1 MKQFIF
7 LAIISLLLTSCNV
20 SPQPINYGSD
30 ACHYCEMT
38 IVDKQHASQLV
49 TSKGKAY
56 KYDAIECMVHSL
68 QDKFENTEMAY
79 YLVADFRQPG
89 EFIDA
94 RKASFLVSER
104 LQSPMG
110 ANLSAFLNEEAGK
123 KAQEEFTGDTYS
135 WEEIKNHLKIVK

>member
-7 LAIISLLLTSCNV
+7 LGIISFLFASCNV

-30 ACHYCEMT
+30 ACHFCEMT

-56 KYDAIECMVHSL
+56 KFDAIECMVHSL
-68 QDKFENTEMAY
+68 QDEFMDTEMAY
-79 YLVADFRQPG
+79 YLAADFDHPD
-89 EFIDA
+89 ELIDA
-94 RKASFLVSER
+94 TKASFLVSEQ

-110 ANLSAFLNEEAGK
+110 ANLSAFSNEGAGK
-123 KAQEEFTGDTYS
+123 NAQDKFTGTLYS
-135 WEEIKNHLKIVK
+135 WKDIQEHLKL